1 MCVCIGGR
9 LHDAPPPQC
18 FHSCAGQTT
27 RGRYDAFLFFTFL
40 SAGLPPLISLTSSP
54 PPSPPLPLII
64 SSSPSPHLLLS
75 SSPHLLLSSSPPLPH
90 LISSSPHLLLLSSP
104 PLLLSSSPSLLLILL
119 IPPPLSSPTLCV
131 STT

>member
-40 SAGLPPLISLTSSP
+40 SAGLPHLISLTSSP
-54 PPSPPLPLII
+54 PLLLSSSPPLII

-75 SSPHLLLSSSPPLPH
+75 SSPLCVSSASHYLLLSRT
-90 LISSSPHLLLLSSP
+90 SSP
-104 PLLLSSSPSLLLILL
+104 PLLLSSSPPFIISSSLVGRKH
-119 IPPPLSSPTLCV
+119 LSFRLR
-131 STT
+131 

>member
-40 SAGLPPLISLTSSP
+40 SAGLPHLISLTSSP
-54 PPSPPLPLII
+54 PLLLSSSPPLII

-75 SSPHLLLSSSPPLPH
+75 SSSLLIISSSPSPHLLLSPLSPSSSSPPLLP
-90 LISSSPHLLLLSSP
+90 LPLLLLSS
-104 PLLLSSSPSLLLILL
+104 LSA
-119 IPPPLSSPTLCV
+119 
-131 STT
+131 